1 MTLPD
6 LLTTIFISALTA
18 AFVTL
23 AVIGLMAL
31 ANRGK
36 WDPRPK
42 EQPPASWLSKQRG
55 DR

>member
-6 LLTTIFISALTA
+6 LLATIFLSALTA

-23 AVIGLMAL
+23 AVIALMAL

-36 WDPRPK
+36 WAPPP
-42 EQPPASWLSKQRG
+42 EQPPVSWLAKQG
-55 DR
+55 ADQ

>member
-18 AFVTL
+18 AFVTG

-31 ANRGK
+31 VNRHK
-36 WDPRPK
+36 WTPPP
-42 EQPPASWLSKQRG
+42 EQPPASWIAKQEG
-55 DR
+55 AQ